1 MLSQKSRRT
10 VYIYTVM
17 TQSLHDKV
25 SQKKDPIY
33 KNSFYVFICL
43 VLKHS
48 LICAEIN
55 HIGFSL
61 NYQER
66 GETISSYLVK
76 QRKYAVKTEG

>member
-1 MLSQKSRRT
+1 
-10 VYIYTVM
+10 M
-17 TQSLHDKV
+17 TKLAK
-25 SQKKDPIY
+25 KKDPIY
-33 KNSFYVFICL
+33 KNSFYAFICL

-66 GETISSYLVK
+66 GERDPATISSYLVK